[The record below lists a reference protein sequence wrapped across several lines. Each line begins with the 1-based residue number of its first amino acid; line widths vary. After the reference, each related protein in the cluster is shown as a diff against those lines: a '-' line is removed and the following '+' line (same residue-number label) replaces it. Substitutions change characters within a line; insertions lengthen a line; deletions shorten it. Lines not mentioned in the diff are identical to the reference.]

1 MVHFI
6 ERIVEEVAEQLG
18 VTAEELKAA
27 NIYQDGQTDPNNVPI
42 TPCYCEELWNQLKT
56 SVDFDK
62 RAADINT
69 FNTVMIY
76 HLYICLFPVC
86 ITELHVCGLL
96 VFRFD
101 LNFKTA

>member
-1 MVHFI
+1 M
-6 ERIVEEVAEQLG
+6 AEQLG

-27 NIYQDGQTDPNNVPI
+27 NIYKDGQTDPNNVPI

-69 FNTVMIY
+69 FNTVMS
-76 HLYICLFPVC
+76 HRLYSRLFPVC
-86 ITELHVCGLL
+86 ITELCVWYFSISL
-96 VFRFD
+96 
-101 LNFKTA
+101 